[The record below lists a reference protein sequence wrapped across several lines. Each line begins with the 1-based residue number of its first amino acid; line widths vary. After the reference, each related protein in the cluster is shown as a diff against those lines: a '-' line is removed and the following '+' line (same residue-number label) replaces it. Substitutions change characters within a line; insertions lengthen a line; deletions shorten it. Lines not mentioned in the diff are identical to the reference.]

1 MKKIFIYIMLF
12 CVLVPVMPVKAE
24 EDLAKNSKSAILIEA
39 STGKV
44 LYEKNADEKM
54 PPASMTK
61 VMSMLLIMEAI
72 DQGKLKYSDDVMI
85 SENAAGMGG
94 SQIFLQPNSKMKVEE
109 LLKGVAIASGN
120 DAVVAL
126 AEKVAG
132 SVDEFVRMMNE
143 KAKSLGLNN
152 TTFKNPHGL
161 DAEGHITTARDM
173 SVMAREL
180 IKHQDILKFT
190 SIYEEYL
197 KKEDGTSTWL
207 VNTNKL
213 VRFYEGVDG
222 LKTGFTSS
230 AGYCLTATATRGG
243 MRLISV
249 AMNSESPDKRSADT
263 VSMLSYG
270 FNSYKLNTILTK
282 DKELGKIK
290 IARGKIE
297 HGTLV
302 LKKDATELLKVT
314 SDSPKYQYNIKTN
327 KVTAPVSHGD
337 VVGEV
342 EILDQEGN
350 HITTEELTIKEDIKK
365 ANIWDLFLKNLKGMC
380 SGKSIVKK

>member
-1 MKKIFIYIMLF
+1 MRKILIYVMLL
-12 CVLVPVMPVKAE
+12 CALCPILPVKAE

-72 DQGKLKYSDDVMI
+72 DSGKLKYSDEVVI
-85 SENAAGMGG
+85 SEKASGMGG
-94 SQIFLQPNSKMKVEE
+94 SQIFLQPNTKMKVEE

-132 SVDEFVRMMNE
+132 SVEEFVNMMNE
-143 KAKSLGLNN
+143 KTKSLGLTN
-152 TTFKNPHGL
+152 TVFKNPHGL
-161 DAEGHITTARDM
+161 DAEGHVTTARDM

-180 IKHQDILKFT
+180 IKHEDILKFT

-222 LKTGFTSS
+222 LKTGFTQQ
-230 AGYCLTATATRGG
+230 AGYCLTATAKRNG

-282 DKELGKIK
+282 EKELGKIK
-290 IARGKIE
+290 VARGKME
-297 HGTLV
+297 YGTLI
-302 LKKDATELLKVT
+302 LMKDATELLKVT
-314 SDSPKYQYNIKTN
+314 SDNPIYQYKIKTN
-327 KVTAPVSHGD
+327 KVTAPVQNGD

-350 HITTEELTIKEDIKK
+350 YITTEELTIKENIKR
-365 ANIWDLFLKNLKGMC
+365 ANIWDLFMKNLKGMC
-380 SGKSIVKK
+380 SGKSIAKI